1 MKTLKIVDIYI
12 QVALFVG
19 IIATTII
26 SNDLMFALLLGY
38 FIIGGYQLAG
48 MLIHEFNHWFTSH
61 GTARRYYHNISYTM
75 VIGMIL
81 TPVFEFAGH
90 VFFLLLYLAPIM
102 AIYYTW
108 LCYKE
113 TFVYLKRPLSIL
125 K

>member
-1 MKTLKIVDIYI
+1 MKTFKIVDIYV
-12 QVALFVG
+12 QTALFVG

-26 SNDLMFALLLGY
+26 SSDLMFALLLGY

-48 MLIHEFNHWFTSH
+48 MLVHEFNHWFTAR
-61 GTARRYYHNISYTM
+61 GTVRRYYHNISYTI
-75 VIGMIL
+75 VICMIL
-81 TPVFEFAGH
+81 TPLFEFTGL

-102 AIYYTW
+102 AMYYTW